1 MNSYKKMS
9 ARKRAPK
16 KSKRRTA
23 KSRETVQVM
32 VRRLQQSAIIL
43 ITLGLIITLC
53 TQVYGFFS
61 NSSYFTIKDDS
72 IVIIPDANGVDL
84 AELRSRIKVPLGSS
98 IFGVDLDSV
107 YQAVIEHPRV
117 SKEKT
122 KVLKQLPDRIEV
134 MVHVRQPEFT
144 VMLNNRFYNIDHEGV
159 IIEEIGFFNALK
171 PFITGLP
178 DQKTG
183 IGKHIDNQRLMNAI
197 KLVKILKTETDICPS
212 VSEINCQDKD
222 NIKFYVYN
230 DYNKGV
236 EVNIGGSSFKERLAR
251 LEANWKILSGK
262 GAALKTID
270 LRYENQIPVRFQEVT
285 ASNG

>member
-9 ARKRAPK
+9 TTKRTHK
-16 KSKRRTA
+16 KSKRKTA
-23 KSRETVQVM
+23 KSRETVQLL

-61 NSSYFTIKDDS
+61 SSSYFTIKDDS
-72 IVIIPDANGVDL
+72 IVIVPDAGGIDL

-98 IFGVDLDSV
+98 IFEVDLDSV
-107 YQAVIEHPRV
+107 YRAVIEHPRV
-117 SKEKT
+117 SKEFT
-122 KVLKQLPDRIEV
+122 KVLRQLPDRIEV
-134 MVHVRQPEFT
+134 LVHVRQPEFT
-144 VMLNNRFYNIDHEGV
+144 VMFNERFYNIDHEG
-159 IIEEIGFFNALK
+159 IILDEVGFFRALK

-178 DQKTG
+178 DQKAG
-183 IGKHIDNQRLMNAI
+183 IGSQIDDQRLKNAVRLI
-197 KLVKILKTETDICPS
+197 EILKMETDICSS
-212 VSEINCQDKD
+212 VSEINCQDEE

-236 EVNIGGSSFKERLAR
+236 EVYIGGSSFKERLAR

-262 GAALKTID
+262 GAAIKTID
-270 LRYENQIPVRFQEVT
+270 LRYENQIPVRFREVT